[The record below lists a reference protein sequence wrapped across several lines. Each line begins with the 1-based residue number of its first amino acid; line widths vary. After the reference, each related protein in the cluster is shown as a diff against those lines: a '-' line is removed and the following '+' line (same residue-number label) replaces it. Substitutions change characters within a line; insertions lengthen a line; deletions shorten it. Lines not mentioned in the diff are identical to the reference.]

1 MSEFQPLEENLTPA
15 QKLDVVL
22 GSIRGY
28 ACENGLAAAD
38 IGAIFDAGLIAK
50 AKEKKAKPRTE
61 ELEHGLNRLRNF
73 AIEHGITGDGLV
85 LIFEAGLGPV
95 KQLRPDVFGA
105 APNQDGDGVERAA

>member
-1 MSEFQPLEENLTPA
+1 M
-15 QKLDVVL
+15 L

-28 ACENGLAAAD
+28 AYENGFVAAD

-50 AKEKKAKPRTE
+50 AKEKKADPRAD

-85 LIFEAGLGPV
+85 LIFEAGIGPV
-95 KQLRPDVFGA
+95 KQLRPSTFGA
-105 APNQDGDGVERAA
+105 APSQDGEGVDRAA